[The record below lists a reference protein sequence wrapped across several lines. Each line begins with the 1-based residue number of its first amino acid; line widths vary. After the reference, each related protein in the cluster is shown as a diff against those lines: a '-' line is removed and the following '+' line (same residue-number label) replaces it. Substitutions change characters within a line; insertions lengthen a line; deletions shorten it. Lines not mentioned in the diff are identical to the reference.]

1 MEPELKSQETI
12 PPRSSGT
19 KPNNSNFNSNSS
31 SDSKSQPNSSNDSE
45 SSTEQKP
52 DLSKV
57 DPKLLLE
64 LATPTQTKRKNPHTP
79 AIICAVLLVALVA
92 LAAFLAFGGTLQN
105 MRAQG
110 NNSSYTTPS
119 DS

>member
-1 MEPELKSQETI
+1 MESETKSQDTI
-12 PPRSSGT
+12 PPRPSGT
-19 KPNNSNFNSNSS
+19 KPNSTNN
-31 SDSKSQPNSSNDSE
+31 SE
-45 SSTEQKP
+45 SSPEQKP

-57 DPKLLLE
+57 DPKLLLQ

-110 NNSSYTTPS
+110 NNNSYTAPS
-119 DS
+119 VNQ